1 MTSDELERKGTRQHG
16 ATMAFY
22 PPAVVL
28 KAGLGL
34 VWQSTMG
41 LEDDIGSHIG
51 DRGSSKRPM
60 LACMRTEELEG
71 TV

>member
-1 MTSDELERKGTRQHG
+1 MSDELERKGTWQHG

-22 PPAVVL
+22 PPAMVL
-28 KAGLGL
+28 TAGFGL

-41 LEDDIGSHIG
+41 LEDDIGSPIRSH
-51 DRGSSKRPM
+51 GSSKQPM
-60 LACMRTEELEG
+60 LACMRTEELEW